1 MSIGVKIIWT
11 FLAVLV
17 GIFIVN
23 IVNANKRRLSMS
35 FRESLDLTDLPIIT
49 FRQGKEKINLILDT
63 GSSKSVIIPEV
74 LNRLIHN
81 KLEGCGTIMGMEGSL
96 KETEYTDIEFYNN
109 SNKYSETF
117 TIVDM
122 SEAFTRLKEMH
133 GVTIHGILGNSFFTK
148 YDFTIDYNRLIAY
161 GKNI

>member
-1 MSIGVKIIWT
+1 
-11 FLAVLV
+11 
-17 GIFIVN
+17 
-23 IVNANKRRLSMS
+23 
-35 FRESLDLTDLPIIT
+35 
-49 FRQGKEKINLILDT
+49 
-63 GSSKSVIIPEV
+63 
-74 LNRLIHN
+74 
-81 KLEGCGTIMGMEGSL
+81 MEGSL

-148 YDFTIDYNRLIAY
+148 YDFTIDYNKLIAY